1 MGKSNDKISDTQVK
15 DKLFLPF
22 DMDKKVEVGFSSVEV
37 SPLGGLAP
45 LMSQKQ
51 NVKFL
56 YEFATR
62 IQDWRNP
69 KLIEHTLLEMVT
81 QRILQISSGYEDADD
96 CDTLRSDRMLKM
108 ATGRKPSDGDLCSQP
123 TMSRL
128 ENHVGHKELYE
139 LGKLFVKNFIDSYD
153 KPPRQIILDLDDANA
168 NTYGAQQLSLF
179 NAYYGEYC
187 YMPLF
192 VFEGHSGK
200 LVLPMLRPG
209 RTNKRTNVF
218 GLVRRLIRMLRKV
231 WKKTVIIIRG
241 DGMFSS
247 CELMEWINN
256 GSKETRNIHF
266 IFGMTGYKVLKDR
279 VAVAYGHMANQYRLT
294 HENQKTYRRLLY
306 RAKKWKQAQWLAV
319 KIEYNAMGG
328 NIRFVVTDL
337 YWKNP
342 KRLYERWY
350 CKRGDCERFIK
361 EMKNGVNAD
370 RMSCSSFSANQFRLF
385 LHAAAYVVLH
395 QTRNAIFQDTDLK
408 DATVIRFRERVIL
421 SPVIVTELKT
431 KIKIEFSDKHPYR
444 SSIEKTLRP
453 FLKTA

>member
-1 MGKSNDKISDTQVK
+1 
-15 DKLFLPF
+15 
-22 DMDKKVEVGFSSVEV
+22 
-37 SPLGGLAP
+37 
-45 LMSQKQ
+45 
-51 NVKFL
+51 
-56 YEFATR
+56 
-62 IQDWRNP
+62 
-69 KLIEHTLLEMVT
+69 
-81 QRILQISSGYEDADD
+81 
-96 CDTLRSDRMLKM
+96 
-108 ATGRKPSDGDLCSQP
+108 
-123 TMSRL
+123 
-128 ENHVGHKELYE
+128 
-139 LGKLFVKNFIDSYD
+139 
-153 KPPRQIILDLDDANA
+153 
-168 NTYGAQQLSLF
+168 
-179 NAYYGEYC
+179 
-187 YMPLF
+187 
-192 VFEGHSGK
+192 
-200 LVLPMLRPG
+200 
-209 RTNKRTNVF
+209 
-218 GLVRRLIRMLRKV
+218 MLRKV
-231 WKKTVIIIRG
+231 WKKTVIFIRG

-279 VAVAYGHMANQYRLT
+279 VAVAYGHVANQYRLT

-385 LHAAAYVVLH
+385 LYAAAYVVLH

-421 SPVIVTELKT
+421 SPVFVTELKT